1 MQSKCLFEFFNKI
14 FILIDLYFKTYKLAL
29 NGESNAI

>member
-1 MQSKCLFEFFNKI
+1 MQGKSLFEFCNRI
-14 FILIDLYFKTYKLAL
+14 FILINLYFKTYKLAL